1 MHLYLQESGLED
13 LEELQSAPQVTLK
26 SRKAHIRPRGANQ
39 QRYVKAILDHDI
51 NFGIGPAGTG
61 KTYLAVACA
70 VDALEREQIRRILLV
85 RPAVEAGEKLGFLP
99 GDLSQKIDPYLRPLY
114 DALYEMLGFEHVA
127 KLIERN
133 VIEVAPLAYM
143 RGRTLNNSFIILDES
158 QNTTVEQMKM
168 FLTRIG
174 FGSTAVI
181 TGDVTQ
187 VDLPRGTRSGLKHVI
202 EVLQDVPGI
211 SFTHFKPKDV
221 VRHPLVQRIV
231 EAYERHEN
239 RQQGQVRP
247 VEERARAVTMP
258 LELDLQVASAAPDLP
273 SEAQF
278 RAWCELALRQ
288 RPESELTIRLVD
300 EAEGLELNS
309 TYRHKDYA
317 TNVLSFP
324 ADVPD
329 ELLDIPLLGDLVICA
344 PVVAREALEQRKP
357 LQAHWAHLVIHG
369 CLHLLGYDHIDDTEA
384 EEMETL
390 ERELLAELGHPDP
403 YACDDEE
410 PPSKE
415 K

>member
-1 MHLYLQESGLED
+1 MNAPQELHRFILEPFDARSFATLCGQFDEHLHQIEKRLDIEIRNRGNQFELAGEPRRTKVAERLLQRLYREAQNGTDLTPDTVHLYLQESGLED

-85 RPAVEAGEKLGFLP
+85 RPAVEAGEKLGFVHQAD
-99 GDLSQKIDPYLRPLY
+99 GQLRL
-114 DALYEMLGFEHVA
+114 
-127 KLIERN
+127 
-133 VIEVAPLAYM
+133 
-143 RGRTLNNSFIILDES
+143 RTL
-158 QNTTVEQMKM
+158 
-168 FLTRIG
+168 
-174 FGSTAVI
+174 A
-181 TGDVTQ
+181 
-187 VDLPRGTRSGLKHVI
+187 
-202 EVLQDVPGI
+202 
-211 SFTHFKPKDV
+211 
-221 VRHPLVQRIV
+221 
-231 EAYERHEN
+231 
-239 RQQGQVRP
+239 QGQF
-247 VEERARAVTMP
+247 
-258 LELDLQVASAAPDLP
+258 APGA
-273 SEAQF
+273 E
-278 RAWCELALRQ
+278 LRQ

-369 CLHLLGYDHIDDTEA
+369 CLHLLGYDHIDDAEA